1 MDRKVSTSGQAQA
14 TRQDPL
20 TPANLPG
27 TQAPDHRPAQTCVFA
42 RSPGAGK
49 LLKPTHGWRS
59 LVGYSLQCCKEVYMT
74 EETEHAWWGHSSL
87 KFRGLDGKGLWSF
100 EAADL
105 TIIGLTFA
113 ALCLSTL
120 GRTSKFFG

>member
-1 MDRKVSTSGQAQA
+1 M
-14 TRQDPL
+14 
-20 TPANLPG
+20 
-27 TQAPDHRPAQTCVFA
+27 
-42 RSPGAGK
+42 
-49 LLKPTHGWRS
+49 
-59 LVGYSLQCCKEVYMT
+59 GYSLQCCKEVYMT